1 MISEMTEIG
10 RRRESFLRFFQDTRK
25 IPISSRGRGRG
36 RGRGREREREREREK
51 SRNLFKAN
59 ELLRLRRNG
68 RRVTVTRIGTPV
80 AKEVAE
86 MTEGESKV
94 FNVPN

>member
-1 MISEMTEIG
+1 MRSESNLGRIDSEPRLAEKFIRFDRVLGETSRMISEMTEIG

-51 SRNLFKAN
+51 R
-59 ELLRLRRNG
+59 
-68 RRVTVTRIGTPV
+68 
-80 AKEVAE
+80 AE
-86 MTEGESKV
+86 TCLKRTSC
-94 FNVPN
+94 